1 MFEILLS
8 FYVTMLLKT
17 SIVTRAFKLN
27 VKGSYS
33 GLVLRINDPFNL
45 LKLLLHVYDFLRA
58 KFYEDKKKPP
68 ISFSIEHILCNGC
81 FLMIN
86 IVRHAFYSFL
96 QTDNFAISFKM
107 AEKARQKSS
116 SRKAKKGKDIGM

>member
-33 GLVLRINDPFNL
+33 GLVL
-45 LKLLLHVYDFLRA
+45 
-58 KFYEDKKKPP
+58 
-68 ISFSIEHILCNGC
+68 
-81 FLMIN
+81 
-86 IVRHAFYSFL
+86 
-96 QTDNFAISFKM
+96 
-107 AEKARQKSS
+107 
-116 SRKAKKGKDIGM
+116 